1 MISANYN
8 WFVHR
13 TNKFG
18 NCCYGV
24 DVTNKTENPNT
35 TANTTTEPNLTNP
48 SEFWTILNPPIEL
61 IDFYLQYSCSYR
73 TYGDNQYILSKK
85 ASEVLSESI
94 ETFGCACVLYWIDQ
108 TTGKKIFILTI
119 DNKPYLQNPQGG
131 RNKGESSSDC
141 IQREIL
147 EELQIEIDQSNKIDL
162 IGRWKFSNYN
172 ALVDTT
178 FFGTTDLYS
187 IQIDQNQISHLINSD
202 LFDTIRTN
210 GIMTISSDLIEVK
223 LDETKYV
230 VFVHEDFLDE
240 CSEKIMLDKE
250 YSFNGHHR
258 EAILRTIGKTKYNIN
273 YLAEFIIF

>member
-1 MISANYN
+1 MISTNYN

-24 DVTNKTENPNT
+24 DVTNETEHSNMT
-35 TANTTTEPNLTNP
+35 TTTEPNITNP

-61 IDFYLQYSCSYR
+61 VDFYLQNGCAYR
-73 TYGDNQYILSKK
+73 AYNNDQYILSKK
-85 ASEVLSESI
+85 ASEVLSESV
-94 ETFGCACVLYWIDQ
+94 ETFGCACVLYQIDQ

-131 RNKGESSSDC
+131 RNKDESSSDC

-147 EELQIEIDQSNKIDL
+147 EELQIKINQSNKLDL

-187 IQIDQNQISHLINSD
+187 IQIDQDQISHLINSD
-202 LFDTIRTN
+202 SIDTIRTN
-210 GIMTISSDLIEVK
+210 GIMTISSDFIDVK

-230 VFVHEDFLDE
+230 VFVHEDFLDD
-240 CSEKIMLDKE
+240 CPEKIILDRE

-258 EAILRTIGKTKYNIN
+258 EAILRTIGKTKYNTS
-273 YLAEFIIF
+273 YLAEFVIF